1 MPHILEHLF
10 FLESASSNVW
20 EDHLCHRVP
29 PSDICVISDSGA
41 CATPGV
47 DGGKAVSPVVLTHRL
62 VVGELPGR
70 LSLCTCHPATCC
82 SLATTSRASTKDSGT
97 PPPSCAAFQNTNR
110 REIQEVF
117 CDSHEWGAGQR
128 RKSACVRG
136 DKSPVVASITT
147 FQLPAGWTLGWGEW
161 SKWSGFES

>member
-1 MPHILEHLF
+1 MRANEDLISWKFYHFMNLPHQMFERIIY
-10 FLESASSNVW
+10 ATQ
-20 EDHLCHRVP
+20 CHQCHSVS

-47 DGGKAVSPVVLTHRL
+47 DGGKAVSLVVLTHRL

-110 REIQEVF
+110 RR
-117 CDSHEWGAGQR
+117 S
-128 RKSACVRG
+128 RKCFVIPMNG
-136 DKSPVVASITT
+136 ELDKGGRAH
-147 FQLPAGWTLGWGEW
+147 A
-161 SKWSGFES
+161 